1 MEELRTHWLMRLI
14 GAIALA
20 YLIWLNVAKGAVPEH
35 KIDQYCN
42 YYKYDN
48 CELVKSII
56 WHETNF
62 NEMGFN
68 PEKTGSYGLMQ
79 IQCSTA
85 KMVGLKYGC
94 DQLFDPQVNVRFG
107 IKYLEYI
114 QRIHKIQDTRDLV
127 AAYNAGSPIV
137 CNNKNYDSKGKLLCY
152 PGEYINHAYLFG
164 PRGVMREYSHRLRDR
179 LETEHAAVMIEQAFT
194 NMKKE
199 KLQ

>member
-68 PEKTGSYGLMQ
+68 HT
-79 IQCSTA
+79 
-85 KMVGLKYGC
+85 
-94 DQLFDPQVNVRFG
+94 
-107 IKYLEYI
+107 
-114 QRIHKIQDTRDLV
+114 
-127 AAYNAGSPIV
+127 
-137 CNNKNYDSKGKLLCY
+137 
-152 PGEYINHAYLFG
+152 
-164 PRGVMREYSHRLRDR
+164 HR
-179 LETEHAAVMIEQAFT
+179 
-194 NMKKE
+194 K
-199 KLQ
+199 